1 MVVKLILSVISQAVT
16 QLLRWNLI
24 DINKLSMFNS
34 SIQSTSQSKYLKLL
48 YSRFWQRSIHSFN
61 NLWRELNV
69 YAPLLMEIRTD
80 AINYRLI
87 TGLSYSSVLT
97 ERGVFT
103 MFFGIASLMNIEH

>member
-1 MVVKLILSVISQAVT
+1 M
-16 QLLRWNLI
+16 
-24 DINKLSMFNS
+24 
-34 SIQSTSQSKYLKLL
+34 
-48 YSRFWQRSIHSFN
+48 
-61 NLWRELNV
+61 